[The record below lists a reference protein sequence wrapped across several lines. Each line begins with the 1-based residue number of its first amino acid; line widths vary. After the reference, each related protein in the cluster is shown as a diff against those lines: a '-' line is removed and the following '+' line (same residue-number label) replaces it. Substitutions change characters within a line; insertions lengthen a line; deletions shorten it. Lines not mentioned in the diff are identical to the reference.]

1 MPRKARN
8 TGPAPT
14 ELVRYAWAGRVEAEY
29 RSAAITQ
36 ELTLWLIQIGASP
49 DLVRDGL
56 RIVDDELTH
65 AELSLRVWTASGGE
79 TMPVLDRSTLGVGR
93 AHDVLELDACA
104 AIVRYFCLGE
114 TVAVR
119 LFAHL
124 RRDTTV
130 RVARRALDRVLE
142 DEVRHREFGWACL
155 AAMLDGSNAPE
166 LRALIDAS
174 LPRWVGAL
182 ERSYG
187 DDLERGISDVTKE
200 ERAWGVAPWREYAE
214 ILHRTYGTDYRR
226 RFAKLGI
233 TFAPVI
239 RPATAQ

>member
-1 MPRKARN
+1 
-8 TGPAPT
+8 
-14 ELVRYAWAGRVEAEY
+14 
-29 RSAAITQ
+29 
-36 ELTLWLIQIGASP
+36 
-49 DLVRDGL
+49 
-56 RIVDDELTH
+56 
-65 AELSLRVWTASGGE
+65 VWTASGGE
-79 TMPVLDRSTLGVGR
+79 TMPVLDRSTLGAGR

-124 RRDTTV
+124 RRDMTV

-182 ERSYG
+182 ERRSNRRSR
-187 DDLERGISDVTKE
+187 DDL
-200 ERAWGVAPWREYAE
+200 A
-214 ILHRTYGTDYRR
+214 
-226 RFAKLGI
+226 
-233 TFAPVI
+233 
-239 RPATAQ
+239 